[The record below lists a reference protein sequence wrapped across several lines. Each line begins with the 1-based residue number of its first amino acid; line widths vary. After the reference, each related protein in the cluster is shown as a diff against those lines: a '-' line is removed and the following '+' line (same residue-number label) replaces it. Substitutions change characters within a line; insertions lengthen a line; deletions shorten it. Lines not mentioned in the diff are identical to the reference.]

1 MDWLNFL
8 GILFH
13 WRHAHDLFMYFILSV
28 QTTNSSIQVCRH
40 WCQFRQN
47 FSFHTVVFI
56 LSFVFPLCHS
66 NGLLVCTPLFLF
78 YSTNYLFIHKLR
90 ERIKFETF
98 QCFNGVVLSS
108 VMFLILYQIR
118 ILCIQLG
125 RILLRFHYLH
135 VVYEHEPPLNKVWQY
150 HLVRMN
156 SKKIPIELKPK
167 NFRK

>member
-1 MDWLNFL
+1 MTYLC
-8 GILFH
+8 ILFSLYKPQIQAFKFVDTDVNLDKTFRFTR
-13 WRHAHDLFMYFILSV
+13 WFLFFPLFD
-28 QTTNSSIQVCRH
+28 TK
-40 WCQFRQN
+40 
-47 FSFHTVVFI
+47 HTWNV
-56 LSFVFPLCHS
+56 LPLCHS

-125 RILLRFHYLH
+125 RILLRFHFLH
-135 VVYEHEPPLNKVWQY
+135 VVYEHEPSLNKVWQY